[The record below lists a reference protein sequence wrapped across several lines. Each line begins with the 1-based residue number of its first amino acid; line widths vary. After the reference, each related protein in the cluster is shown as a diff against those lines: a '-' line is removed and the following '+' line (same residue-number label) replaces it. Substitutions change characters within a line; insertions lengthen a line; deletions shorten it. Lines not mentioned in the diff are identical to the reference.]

1 MIWKLGTQCMAC
13 GKTLNPHNHLMF
25 KMSLDGKKVK
35 DSDLIQRGFCCKD
48 LMCLAKA
55 TGCDEE

>member
-1 MIWKLGTQCMAC
+1 MIQCVAC
-13 GKTLNPHNHLMF
+13 GKTLEPHNHLMF
-25 KMSLDGKKVK
+25 KMALDGKKVK
-35 DSDLIQRGFCCKD
+35 DSDLIQRGFCSKD